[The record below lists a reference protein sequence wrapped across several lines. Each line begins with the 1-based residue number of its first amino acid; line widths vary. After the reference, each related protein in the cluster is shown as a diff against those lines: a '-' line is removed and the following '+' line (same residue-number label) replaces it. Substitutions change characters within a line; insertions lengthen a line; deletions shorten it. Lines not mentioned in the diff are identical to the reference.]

1 MIYIIYL
8 LLLTTC
14 LEAQTIDEKKA
25 HLPINSLSTQ
35 KGSDFNEKMASLK
48 AHKKQILKDSEDLIK
63 NKASPEVF
71 AALLQDLQDVQGEIK
86 SLESSITTEETEEE
100 SSLWHHPHITLGDL
114 IADYSHDF
122 LYLLSPQVADS
133 IVSVSSHLPIPSGS
147 WDDLIELI
155 ASSLGLQVNVLNPF
169 AKQITAEK
177 DYSFRDCTVISSFTE
192 LTLLPLHKKVCY
204 LLQDKQNNLQIASQL
219 LQKFAPPDQIKFC
232 KMFNCLILSGTA
244 GSVKQLLELWNQ
256 VEDDVKGHCYKM
268 VSLDRLSPQDVQKA
282 LTAYFHDTPE
292 RFIDAKTP
300 RLTPIGDLKILPL
313 SSMPPAV
320 FLVGSRQQIQQ
331 AEDIIASLEKASYD
345 PKEKMLFCYTCQNSN
360 AEEVAKVLKSVYSLM
375 QKTVISSKN
384 GKEGPS
390 TVNYNTVKEEC
401 CGDDVNVPSLIVN
414 PGMSGPGSSSSAEKE
429 NGPSRD
435 NFIVDSKSGTIIMVI
450 EKELLSKIKDLLQSL
465 DTPKKMVQIE
475 VLLFEKRVTS
485 EDRIGLNLLKVG
497 SQASNTNSG
506 GFSFNDP
513 SLKPPGILAFF
524 LSHAAGGGLPAFDI
538 IYNFL
543 LSQEEIQVNACPSVT
558 TINQTPAKIALVD
571 EISINNGAIYVDCN
585 ANNALAKESYSRA
598 QYGITIEITP
608 TIHQS
613 QDPHKLL
620 SYITLETDITFDT
633 TKPNKDSRP
642 DVTRRNIKNQVRV
655 ADGETV
661 VLGGLR
667 RKMSHEESEKI
678 PFWGEIP
685 VLGKLFGQ
693 TKLCDSQTEMFIFL
707 TPRIIHDGCDVAE
720 MTLRELCKRPGDSPC
735 LINAIIKAKE
745 AEREALFQGS
755 MKLVMMGP

>member
-1 MIYIIYL
+1 MIYLLYL
-8 LLLTTC
+8 LLLPAF
-14 LEAQTIDEKKA
+14 LNAQTIDEKKA
-25 HLPINSLSTQ
+25 NLPTNETLLK

-48 AHKKQILKDSEDLIK
+48 AHKKRVLKESEILIK
-63 NKASPEVF
+63 NKASHQEF
-71 AALLQDLQDVQGEIK
+71 AALLHNLQEIQK
-86 SLESSITTEETEEE
+86 EISDIESTVAYADSQEE

-122 LYLLSPQVADS
+122 LYLLSPAVADS
-133 IVSVSSHLPIPSGS
+133 IISISSHLPVPSGS

-155 ASSLGLQVNVLNPF
+155 VSSLGLQVSVLNPF
-169 AKQITAEK
+169 VKQISAEK
-177 DYSFRDCTVISSFTE
+177 DSSFRDCTVISSFIE
-192 LTLLPLHKKVCY
+192 LALLPLHKKVCY
-204 LLQDKQNNLQIASQL
+204 LLQDKQNNLHIASQL

-232 KMFNCLILSGTA
+232 KMFNCLILSGSA
-244 GSVKQLLELWNQ
+244 GAVKQLLELWNQ
-256 VEDDVKGHCYKM
+256 VEDDFKDHCYKM
-268 VSLDRLSPQDVQKA
+268 VSLDRLSSQDVHKA
-282 LTAYFHDTPE
+282 LTSYFHETPE

-300 RLTPIGDLKILPL
+300 RLTPIGDLKIIPL
-313 SSMPPAV
+313 SSTPPSI
-320 FLVGSRQQIQQ
+320 FLVGSKQQIQQ
-331 AEDIIASLEKASYD
+331 AEDIISSLERSSYD

-360 AEEVAKVLKSVYSLM
+360 AEEVAKVLKSVYALM
-375 QKTVISSKN
+375 QKTVIASKN
-384 GKEGPS
+384 TPEGPK
-390 TVNYNTVKEEC
+390 TFNYNTVKEEC
-401 CGDDVNVPSLIVN
+401 CGDDVNIPSLIVN
-414 PGMSGPGSSSSAEKE
+414 PGMSGPGSSASIEKE
-429 NGPSRD
+429 NGPSRN

-506 GFSFNDP
+506 GLSFNDP

-524 LSHAAGGGLPAFDI
+524 LSHAAGGGVPSFDL

-613 QDPHKLL
+613 QDPHKIL

-633 TKPNKDSRP
+633 TKPSKDSRP

-685 VLGKLFGQ
+685 ILGKLFGQ
-693 TKLCDSQTEMFIFL
+693 SKLSDSQTEMFIFL
-707 TPRIIHDGCDVAE
+707 TPRIINDGHDVAN
-720 MTLRELCKRPGDSPC
+720 MTLRELCKRPGDNPC

-745 AEREALFQGS
+745 TEKEALFQGS
-755 MKLVMMGP
+755 MKLVMMEP